1 MGTKIQMFSTQYI
14 LLTFKMF
21 YNGLLYFLF
30 KVSTSFSVANIN
42 VNVRINPTV
51 ARPTDVS
58 IYDTLRKSMMSI
70 KI

>member
-1 MGTKIQMFSTQYI
+1 
-14 LLTFKMF
+14 MF
-21 YNGLLYFLF
+21 YNGLVYFLF

-58 IYDTLRKSMMSI
+58 IYDTLRKSMLSV